1 MNPNLHASDARQKSI
16 LGAGDVKITTSVWAT
31 ISMWNA
37 SRILTQSGYAR
48 YKEEKKLIQAMETT
62 PVALD
67 KIKYTAA
74 WVKIV
79 LNAIIKKEG
88 SDDFRH
94 GEETT
99 NWPSIKQPEY
109 KRGISVVEITRVIQE
124 HRRALINWAQ
134 QQTQNKQKQ
143 KQKPVAIVMAEE
155 PVAIVMA
162 EEPVAV
168 VMAEEPV
175 AVPESWEDL

>member
-31 ISMWNA
+31 LSMWNA
-37 SRILTQSGYAR
+37 SRVLTQSGYAS
-48 YKEEKKLIQAMETT
+48 YKEEKKLIHAMETT
-62 PVALD
+62 PVELD
-67 KIKYTAA
+67 KIKHTAA

-88 SDDFRH
+88 SNDFLV
-94 GEETT
+94 GEKST
-99 NWPSIKQPEY
+99 NWPKIKQPEY
-109 KRGISVVEITRVIQE
+109 KRGISVVELTRVIQE
-124 HRRALINWAQ
+124 HRQALTIWAQ

-143 KQKPVAIVMAEE
+143 KQVAV
-155 PVAIVMA
+155 VMA

-175 AVPESWEDL
+175 DVPESWEDL